1 MGSRFSHGKDTANC
15 GRLDVLRGRV
25 AARPKATSAD
35 RDIIATAERG
45 GDEQSDRAERKI
57 LMDI

>member
-1 MGSRFSHGKDTANC
+1 M
-15 GRLDVLRGRV
+15 
-25 AARPKATSAD
+25 AARPKATRTD
-35 RDIIATAERG
+35 RDIIAKVEERE